1 MKTFLSLCFLFVG
14 CTSSAT
20 APVVL
25 DASGPGPNLVQLRA
39 ADGSEQITGMP
50 RGAFTCE
57 ASLVRADDS
66 ATCVDV
72 VLRGDAERAANVA
85 LEVDG
90 RSSAWQSIH
99 FNECRVD
106 GPCLPPDAHLARYST
121 DTAPIVSPA
130 AARLCFERVPVAK
143 SALVLRVKQ
152 GIMERR
158 FGFQIASR

>member
-1 MKTFLSLCFLFVG
+1 MKTLLSLCFLLAG

-25 DASGPGPNLVQLRA
+25 DASGPRPNLVQLRA
-39 ADGSEQITGMP
+39 DDGSEQITGMP

-57 ASLVRADDS
+57 ASLVRADDE

-90 RSSAWQSIH
+90 RSSSWQSVRFH
-99 FNECRVD
+99 DCRVD
-106 GPCLPPDAHLARYST
+106 GPCLPADAHLGRYST
-121 DTAPIVSPA
+121 DVMPIVSPA
-130 AARLCFERVPVAK
+130 AARLCFERAPVAK
-143 SALVLRVKQ
+143 SALVVRVKQ
-152 GIMERR
+152 GMMERR